1 MTTTNEHE
9 ISAATLRIAGMQ
21 ANGVATFRRLRA
33 EIPSQ
38 ISLTSADWE
47 PSTTRNGEPMWHQLV
62 RNIKSH
68 FMIEGN
74 YIAEGLL
81 EHVPRVGYKITH
93 AGRHRLASKLP

>member
-21 ANGVATFRRLRA
+21 ANGVATFRRLRS

-38 ISLTSADWE
+38 ISLTAADWE

-68 FMIEGN
+68 SAIENN

-81 EHVPRVGYKITH
+81 EHVPRVGYRITST
-93 AGRHRLASKLP
+93 GRHHLASGRS